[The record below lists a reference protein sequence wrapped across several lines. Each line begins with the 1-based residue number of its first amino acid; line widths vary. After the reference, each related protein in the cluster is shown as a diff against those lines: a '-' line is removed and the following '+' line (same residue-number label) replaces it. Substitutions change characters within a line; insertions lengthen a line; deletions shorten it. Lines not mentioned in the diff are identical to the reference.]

1 MIVVNNEYLEYLC
14 LNCYEPYEPY
24 DKIYKWCTIGCNAKQ
39 EVSIRNS
46 GNKYHNVF
54 IKELQSNTQSEK
66 WIPYNR
72 LINIE
77 YFNSNLYKA
86 ILLDEE
92 CSYEVILIISNHNN
106 KYVDL
111 SGLKMV

>member
-14 LNCYEPYEPY
+14 LNCYEPY
-24 DKIYKWCTIGCNAKQ
+24 DKIHKWCTIECNIKQ
-39 EVSIRNS
+39 EVSNQNS
-46 GNKYHNVF
+46 GNEKHDIF